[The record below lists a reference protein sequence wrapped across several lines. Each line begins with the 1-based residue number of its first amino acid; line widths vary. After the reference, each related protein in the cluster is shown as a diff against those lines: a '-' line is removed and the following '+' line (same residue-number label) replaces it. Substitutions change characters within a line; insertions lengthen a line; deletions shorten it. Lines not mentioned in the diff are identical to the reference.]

1 MPRTTYHPCVKSH
14 EDYFNNQSGKGLNVF
29 RGVRHMRGNGLFGS
43 LLRGLG
49 RAFVP
54 LLKSGGKTILKEG
67 LSTGARVMSDVA
79 SGHNFKTSLKRR
91 GREAGERLYER
102 AVKKMRGGSLARP
115 SPPGEPTRKRKKRR
129 REQQKPRKNPNIS
142 SQPRKVEVDGGKK
155 FKEIFVHNGSSASAI
170 FRKYR
175 YRFGFIRNTTHTNIR
190 V

>member
-29 RGVRHMRGNGLFGS
+29 RGVRHMRGNGLFGR

-115 SPPGEPTRKRKKRR
+115 SPPGEPARKRKRTTKTTKKPKRKQSAKKGRSGR
-129 REQQKPRKNPNIS
+129 RK
-142 SQPRKVEVDGGKK
+142 KVQRD
-155 FKEIFVHNGSSASAI
+155 IFS
-170 FRKYR
+170 
-175 YRFGFIRNTTHTNIR
+175 
-190 V
+190 